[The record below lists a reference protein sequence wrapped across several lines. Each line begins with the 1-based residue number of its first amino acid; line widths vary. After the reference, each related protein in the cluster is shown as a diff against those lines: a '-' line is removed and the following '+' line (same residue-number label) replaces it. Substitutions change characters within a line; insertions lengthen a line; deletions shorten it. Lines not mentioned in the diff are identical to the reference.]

1 MSFDARLH
9 GPIHILEALLAFDSR
24 VATLA
29 RTIII
34 AIVDSLFA
42 DYLFWRRAAEADH
55 AATSIQSRV
64 SGITG
69 DLTRIETHLREGRD
83 VFYAVAKEV
92 DLVAWNR
99 NAIVRVKLADVLDCV
114 LLQGVRDVQS

>member
-1 MSFDARLH
+1 
-9 GPIHILEALLAFDSR
+9 
-24 VATLA
+24 
-29 RTIII
+29 
-34 AIVDSLFA
+34 LFA
-42 DYLFWRRAAEADH
+42 DYFFWCCATETDH
-55 AATSIQSRV
+55 AATSVQSRV

-69 DLTRIETHLREGRD
+69 DLTRIEAQLREGRD